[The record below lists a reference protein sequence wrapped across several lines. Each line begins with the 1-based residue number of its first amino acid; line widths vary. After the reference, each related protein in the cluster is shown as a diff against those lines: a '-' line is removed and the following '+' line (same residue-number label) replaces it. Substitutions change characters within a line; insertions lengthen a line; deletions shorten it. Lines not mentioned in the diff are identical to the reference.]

1 MQLELYVFTLA
12 QEQLEW
18 GGSEKETIPILI
30 QDEIFLDY
38 FFMFFIKNVS
48 TSFLWR
54 TSVLQPKQ
62 VK

>member
-18 GGSEKETIPILI
+18 GGPEKETIPILI

-38 FFMFFIKNVS
+38 FFYVFYQKCFNILPMADKCLTV
-48 TSFLWR
+48 
-54 TSVLQPKQ
+54 
-62 VK
+62 

>member
-30 QDEIFLDY
+30 QDEITFLDY
-38 FFMFFIKNVS
+38 FFMFFIKK
-48 TSFLWR
+48 
-54 TSVLQPKQ
+54 VLISLSRLTGDL
-62 VK
+62 